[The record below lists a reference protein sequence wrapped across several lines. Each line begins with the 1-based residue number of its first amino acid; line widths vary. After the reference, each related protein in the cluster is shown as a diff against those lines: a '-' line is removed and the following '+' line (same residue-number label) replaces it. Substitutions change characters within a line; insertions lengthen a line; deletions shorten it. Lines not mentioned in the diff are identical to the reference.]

1 MIHLDTSFLI
11 AGLTPATLESR
22 RVSQWLTA
30 GETVSLSVIAWA
42 EFLCGPVT
50 AQQTA
55 LATAAFPE
63 PVALTLQDAS
73 RAAEL
78 FNATGRRR
86 GSLADC
92 LIAATCLR
100 LDASIAT
107 NNAQDF
113 QRFVPMGLR
122 LISII

>member
-1 MIHLDTSFLI
+1 MIHLDTNFLI
-11 AGLTPATLESR
+11 ASLAPLSAESR
-22 RVSQWLTA
+22 QVSQWLGA
-30 GETVSLSVIAWA
+30 GETVGLSVIAWA

-50 AQQTA
+50 PQQAA
-55 LATAAFPE
+55 LAAAAFPD
-63 PVALTLQDAS
+63 PVALIPQDAA

-100 LDASIAT
+100 LGASIAT
-107 NNAQDF
+107 NNGQDF
-113 QRFVPMGLR
+113 QRFAPMGLR
-122 LISII
+122 VISSA

>member
-11 AGLTPATLESR
+11 ASLTPASAESR
-22 RVSQWLTA
+22 QISQWLLA
-30 GETVSLSVIAWA
+30 EESVGLCVIAWA

-50 AQQTA
+50 PRQTA
-55 LATAAFPE
+55 LAASVFHD
-63 PVALTLQDAS
+63 PVALIAEDAAL
-73 RAAEL
+73 AANL

-100 LDASIAT
+100 LGASIAT
-107 NNAQDF
+107 NNTEDF
-113 QRFVPMGLR
+113 QRFTPMGLR
-122 LISII
+122 VIQ

>member
-11 AGLTPATLESR
+11 ASLTPETAESR
-22 RVSQWLTA
+22 RVSKWLGG
-30 GETVSLSVIAWA
+30 GETVGLSVVTWA

-50 AQQTA
+50 AEQRG
-55 LATAAFPE
+55 LATTAFPD
-63 PVALTLQDAS
+63 PVALIPEDAA

-100 LDASIAT
+100 LGASIAT
-107 NNAQDF
+107 NNIEDF
-113 QRFVPMGLR
+113 QRFAPMGLR
-122 LISII
+122 VIAPV